1 MVNATEEGLA
11 AENPGETGDQVMKTS
26 VLTEVAEYAESTEL
40 AEQPSREPLMVETD
54 TESATTSDLS
64 DTEMAAIEVH
74 DAIESLQTSHNSIS
88 LADQKRRLSRPGS
101 WVVSVVLALVA
112 MIVPYWYGR
121 DLAINHTDVLLKI
134 LSSYDPRG
142 LALVSWMS
150 VVATFAA
157 LGLAVAGW
165 HRKISIAVAFLAFA
179 FEQFLGGFSLL
190 KGNFWYST
198 YVVFHDQAIYANA
211 VNLGIIAA
219 VAGFVA
225 FAVIFV
231 AILIFIK
238 RTSPLNVLTRAGS
251 ALSCYLL
258 LELIA
263 LFIVLFGGL
272 ITIV

>member
-1 MVNATEEGLA
+1 MVKGAEESA
-11 AENPGETGDQVMKTS
+11 AENLRKADKQS
-26 VLTEVAEYAESTEL
+26 AEAPL
-40 AEQPSREPLMVETD
+40 PAEQQQRPQESLMVET
-54 TESATTSDLS
+54 ESMAESSGLS

-74 DAIESLQTSHNSIS
+74 DAIESLQTPHHSMS
-88 LADQKRRLSRPGS
+88 LADQKRRLFRPGS
-101 WVVSVVLALVA
+101 WVVSIILAMLA

-121 DLAINHTDVLLKI
+121 DLAINHTDALLNI
-134 LSSYDPRG
+134 LSLYDPRG

-165 HRKISIAVAFLAFA
+165 HRKISVIGAFLAFA
-179 FEQFLGGFSLL
+179 FEQFLGGLSLL

-225 FAVIFV
+225 FAIIFV

-251 ALSCYLL
+251 ALSCYLI
-258 LELIA
+258 LELVS